1 MSVFFHL
8 LLGFVTSFLGSVF
21 PSMLS
26 LTTVKISIK
35 ENKKRAVSFAAG
47 VSTIVIAQAYVAVA
61 FSNYLL
67 NNSEYLLSIQKTGTV
82 IFLGLSVYFF
92 TQANRIKKNPSYH
105 KESKQKGYV
114 LGILFSLLNMF
125 AIPFYSSVT
134 AFLAMAGWYDFNPVN
149 NLLFVLGSSLGTF
162 FLLSIYARLAIK
174 IEKRV
179 KILANRLDLFLGII
193 TGLIGTINLID
204 LLL

>member
-1 MSVFFHL
+1 
-8 LLGFVTSFLGSVF
+8 
-21 PSMLS
+21 MLS
-26 LTTVKISIK
+26 LTAVKISIK
-35 ENKKRAVSFAAG
+35 ENQKRAISFAAG
-47 VSTIVIAQAYVAVA
+47 VSTIVIAQAYIAVA
-61 FSNYLL
+61 FSKYLID
-67 NNSEYLLSIQKTGTV
+67 NSDYLLSIQKTGTV
-82 IFLGLSVYFF
+82 VFLVLSVYFF
-92 TQANRIKKNPSYH
+92 IQARKIKKNPSYH

-134 AFLAMAGWYDFNPVN
+134 AFLAMGGLYDFNPIN

-162 FLLSIYARLAIK
+162 FLLSIYARQAIK

-179 KILANRLDLFLGII
+179 KLLANRLDLFLGIT
-193 TGLIGTINLID
+193 TGLVGVINLID